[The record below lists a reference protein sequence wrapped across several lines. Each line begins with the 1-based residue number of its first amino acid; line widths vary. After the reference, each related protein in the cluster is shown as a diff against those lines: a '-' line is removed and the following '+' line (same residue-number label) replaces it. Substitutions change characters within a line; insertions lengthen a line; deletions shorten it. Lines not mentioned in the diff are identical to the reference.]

1 MKNYIAYDFETTGRD
16 ARFDQVLQ
24 AGFIIYDQNLKEVKK
39 LNIRSRLNPD
49 TVPSINALRVNK
61 LNISSI
67 LSEKESYYEMTLNIH
82 KLLSEFKNCYFVGF
96 NSINFDEEFFR
107 QILWEHFFFPYL
119 TNTNGNLRLDVF
131 NFATMVHAFRN
142 NSINVNKN
150 ESGKINFKLENLAK
164 SNNFNFQNAHEAI
177 ADVEVTMKLMKM
189 LIDRNSD
196 LFMNFTENSST
207 KKVEHRIISEKIFT
221 LHNYL
226 FNSHRVYL
234 VKHLIKHPIYK
245 SQLIG
250 FDLKYD
256 PAELIHYD
264 HNSLYEV
271 YKNKSFFRKIKINKQ
286 PTILDRKYAS
296 SMEPYLEFT
305 EEEIELKNQ
314 QLDNKQFLEN
324 LEIVLKRESEEYAE
338 NKSQEI
344 PYEEETIYSKNLNY
358 KDSFIMKDFHNE
370 TWENKWQFAEKFSD
384 PRLRFFAARHIY
396 RNKPTE
402 LPVKIFSLLHKKISE
417 RLLSLESK
425 NFTTIPS
432 AMEEVDTLSLKME
445 NEQEDREI
453 KEQISQYNIY
463 INFLNDY
470 YSDSNPKPISFN
482 ESLSKSLFG

>member
-1 MKNYIAYDFETTGRD
+1 
-16 ARFDQVLQ
+16 
-24 AGFIIYDQNLKEVKK
+24 
-39 LNIRSRLNPD
+39 
-49 TVPSINALRVNK
+49 
-61 LNISSI
+61 
-67 LSEKESYYEMTLNIH
+67 
-82 KLLSEFKNCYFVGF
+82 
-96 NSINFDEEFFR
+96 
-107 QILWEHFFFPYL
+107 
-119 TNTNGNLRLDVF
+119 
-131 NFATMVHAFRN
+131 
-142 NSINVNKN
+142 
-150 ESGKINFKLENLAK
+150 
-164 SNNFNFQNAHEAI
+164 
-177 ADVEVTMKLMKM
+177 
-189 LIDRNSD
+189 
-196 LFMNFTENSST
+196 
-207 KKVEHRIISEKIFT
+207 
-221 LHNYL
+221 
-226 FNSHRVYL
+226 
-234 VKHLIKHPIYK
+234 
-245 SQLIG
+245 
-250 FDLKYD
+250 
-256 PAELIHYD
+256 
-264 HNSLYEV
+264 
-271 YKNKSFFRKIKINKQ
+271 
-286 PTILDRKYAS
+286 
-296 SMEPYLEFT
+296 MEPYLEFT

-338 NKSQEI
+338 NKSQEL

-402 LPVKIFSLLHKKISE
+402 LPIKIFSLLHKKISE

-445 NEQEDREI
+445 NEQEDHEI

>member
-1 MKNYIAYDFETTGRD
+1 
-16 ARFDQVLQ
+16 
-24 AGFIIYDQNLKEVKK
+24 
-39 LNIRSRLNPD
+39 
-49 TVPSINALRVNK
+49 
-61 LNISSI
+61 
-67 LSEKESYYEMTLNIH
+67 
-82 KLLSEFKNCYFVGF
+82 
-96 NSINFDEEFFR
+96 
-107 QILWEHFFFPYL
+107 
-119 TNTNGNLRLDVF
+119 
-131 NFATMVHAFRN
+131 
-142 NSINVNKN
+142 
-150 ESGKINFKLENLAK
+150 
-164 SNNFNFQNAHEAI
+164 
-177 ADVEVTMKLMKM
+177 
-189 LIDRNSD
+189 
-196 LFMNFTENSST
+196 MNFTENSST
-207 KKVEHRIISEKIFT
+207 KKVEQRIISEKIFT

-256 PAELIHYD
+256 PAELIQYD

-296 SMEPYLEFT
+296 SMEPYIEFT

-402 LPVKIFSLLHKKISE
+402 LPVKKF
-417 RLLSLESK
+417 
-425 NFTTIPS
+425 
-432 AMEEVDTLSLKME
+432 LK
-445 NEQEDREI
+445 
-453 KEQISQYNIY
+453 
-463 INFLNDY
+463 
-470 YSDSNPKPISFN
+470 DS
-482 ESLSKSLFG
+482 